1 MDRLIHTP
9 EGVRDVYNQECT
21 KKLYLENQIEQVFHA
36 FGYQDIETPT
46 FEFFDVFGREVGTTP
61 SRELYKFFD
70 RDGNTLVLRPDFTPS
85 IARAASMYF
94 MEETMPIRL
103 CYRGSSFREK
113 YGLKYQLLHSWKAV
127 FPELTGT
134 LSDLS
139 GKTFTAPL
147 PSSVRRILQGEHLT
161 GEGL

>member
-85 IARAASMYF
+85 IARAASWKRRCRSAF
-94 MEETMPIRL
+94 ATEEAASSTAAAIR
-103 CYRGSSFREK
+103 
-113 YGLKYQLLHSWKAV
+113 A
-127 FPELTGT
+127 
-134 LSDLS
+134 
-139 GKTFTAPL
+139 A
-147 PSSVRRILQGEHLT
+147 
-161 GEGL
+161 

>member
-61 SRELYKFFD
+61 SGLYPVDCTRSLHVFHG
-70 RDGNTLVLRPDFTPS
+70 RDDADPPLLQRKQLR
-85 IARAASMYF
+85 
-94 MEETMPIRL
+94 
-103 CYRGSSFREK
+103 
-113 YGLKYQLLHSWKAV
+113 QQQQ
-127 FPELTGT
+127 
-134 LSDLS
+134 LS
-139 GKTFTAPL
+139 GPL
-147 PSSVRRILQGEHLT
+147 KRVHPDGCRALKR
-161 GEGL
+161 

>member
-61 SRELYKFFD
+61 SRELYKFPVDCTCSLHVFHG
-70 RDGNTLVLRPDFTPS
+70 RDDADPPLLQRKQLR
-85 IARAASMYF
+85 
-94 MEETMPIRL
+94 
-103 CYRGSSFREK
+103 
-113 YGLKYQLLHSWKAV
+113 QQQQ
-127 FPELTGT
+127 
-134 LSDLS
+134 LS
-139 GKTFTAPL
+139 GPL
-147 PSSVRRILQGEHLT
+147 KRVHSDGRRALKR
-161 GEGL
+161 

>member
-61 SRELYKFFD
+61 SASSTNSLTATATPLCSSGLYPVD
-70 RDGNTLVLRPDFTPS
+70 CTRSLHV
-85 IARAASMYF
+85 F

-103 CYRGSSFREK
+103 CYRGSSFVNSSSYQGR
-113 YGLKYQLLHSWKAV
+113 LKSPPRWA
-127 FPELTGT
+127 
-134 LSDLS
+134 
-139 GKTFTAPL
+139 
-147 PSSVRRILQGEHLT
+147 SSS
-161 GEGL
+161 

>member
-94 MEETMPIRL
+94 MEETMPTLLQR
-103 CYRGSSFREK
+103 K
-113 YGLKYQLLHSWKAV
+113 QLRQQQQ
-127 FPELTGT
+127 
-134 LSDLS
+134 LS
-139 GKTFTAPL
+139 GPL
-147 PSSVRRILQGEHLT
+147 KRVHSDGRRALKR
-161 GEGL
+161 

>member
-61 SRELYKFFD
+61 VSYTHLDVYKRQPLTLPPQNGRQSNWRVPSSSLILQSSRY
-70 RDGNTLVLRPDFTPS
+70 P
-85 IARAASMYF
+85 
-94 MEETMPIRL
+94 
-103 CYRGSSFREK
+103 RGSRK
-113 YGLKYQLLHSWKAV
+113 GLLWNN
-127 FPELTGT
+127 
-134 LSDLS
+134 
-139 GKTFTAPL
+139 
-147 PSSVRRILQGEHLT
+147 R
-161 GEGL
+161 

>member
-1 MDRLIHTP
+1 MKVCIIGTGAIC
-9 EGVRDVYNQECT
+9 GVHIDALKAHGEEITALCDVDTAKAEA
-21 KKLYLENQIEQVFHA
+21 V
-36 FGYQDIETPT
+36 
-46 FEFFDVFGREVGTTP
+46 
-61 SRELYKFFD
+61 
-70 RDGNTLVLRPDFTPS
+70 
-85 IARAASMYF
+85 
-94 MEETMPIRL
+94 
-103 CYRGSSFREK
+103 REK

>member
-85 IARAASMYF
+85 IARAASMY
-94 MEETMPIRL
+94 
-103 CYRGSSFREK
+103 
-113 YGLKYQLLHSWKAV
+113 SWKRRCRSA
-127 FPELTGT
+127 FATEEAA
-134 LSDLS
+134 SS
-139 GKTFTAPL
+139 TAAAI
-147 PSSVRRILQGEHLT
+147 RAA
-161 GEGL
+161 

>member
-70 RDGNTLVLRPDFTPS
+70 RDGNTLVLRPDFTPVDCTRS
-85 IARAASMYF
+85 LHVFHGRDDADPPLLQR
-94 MEETMPIRL
+94 
-103 CYRGSSFREK
+103 K
-113 YGLKYQLLHSWKAV
+113 QLRQQQQ
-127 FPELTGT
+127 
-134 LSDLS
+134 LS
-139 GKTFTAPL
+139 GPL
-147 PSSVRRILQGEHLT
+147 KRVHPDGCRALKR
-161 GEGL
+161 